1 MDEKTRVNQTFVR
14 RMLAEARE
22 DVANADQKASTVLA
36 GLGVG
41 VGAVVGG
48 VLAGDWRPASLQ
60 PQAMVLW
67 WAGTVAVLA
76 AMACAAFAVWPRY
89 NSRDTAEGV
98 YSWAHVASYR
108 TLAEF
113 SQALDIT
120 DSLARTRY
128 CLWEISKIVATK
140 CLLVRWAMGLAGT
153 GLALISASVILDA
166 ILR

>member
-1 MDEKTRVNQTFVR
+1 MDEKVGANPTLVR

-48 VLAGDWRPASLQ
+48 VLAGDWRPTSLQ
-60 PQAMVLW
+60 PPAMVLW

-76 AMACAAFAVWPRY
+76 AMGCAAAAVWPRY
-89 NSRDTAEGV
+89 DGRDAAEGV
-98 YSWAHVASYR
+98 YSWAHVASYP
-108 TLAEF
+108 TVAAF
-113 SQALDIT
+113 SEALGTT
-120 DSLARTRY
+120 DPLARLRY
-128 CLWEISKIVATK
+128 QLWAISKIVATK
-140 CLLVRWAMGLAGT
+140 CRLVRWAMVLAGMSL
-153 GLALISASVILDA
+153 GLVSTSVILDA

>member
-1 MDEKTRVNQTFVR
+1 MDEKTRVNQTLVR

-48 VLAGDWRPASLQ
+48 ILAGNWRPTSLQ
-60 PQAMVLW
+60 SPAMGLW
-67 WAGTVAVLA
+67 WAGTFAVLA

-108 TLAEF
+108 SLTAF
-113 SQALDIT
+113 SEALDTT

-140 CLLVRWAMGLAGT
+140 CRLVRWAMGLAGT
-153 GLALISASVILDA
+153 GLALISASVVLDA

>member
-1 MDEKTRVNQTFVR
+1 MDEKTGGNPTLVR

-48 VLAGDWRPASLQ
+48 VLAGDWRPTSLQ
-60 PQAMVLW
+60 FPAMVLW
-67 WAGTVAVLA
+67 WAGTVAVVA

-89 NSRDTAEGV
+89 NGRDTAEGV
-98 YSWAHVASYR
+98 HSWAHVASYR
-108 TLAEF
+108 SVAAF
-113 SQALDIT
+113 SAALDT
-120 DSLARTRY
+120 TEPLARTRY
-128 CLWEISKIVATK
+128 QLWEISKIVATK
-140 CLLVRWAMGLAGT
+140 SRLVRWALGLAGT
-153 GLALISASVILDA
+153 SLALISASVILDA